1 MGDNSFVIL
10 VTLIVLKM
18 TQMVV
23 FTVNLGHF
31 YLYIVTTGLY
41 RGGRIYKWDP
51 YVLWVCV

>member
-10 VTLIVLKM
+10 VTFIVLKM

-51 YVLWVCV
+51 YGLWVCV